1 MCAQQVTLLPKVSE
15 KTRNIVMLRMT
26 SLFKIAYLTLSQ
38 ASVNKK
44 EDNTNFFLNLSTGLN
59 MRKKKKYPVPHK

>member
-15 KTRNIVMLRMT
+15 KTWNIVMLRMT
-26 SLFKIAYLTLSQ
+26 SLFKTAYLTLSQ

-44 EDNTNFFLNLSTGLN
+44 EEITEISS
-59 MRKKKKYPVPHK
+59 